1 MFADSSAV
9 LLFRLLLVI
18 LGSVALIL
26 AAARWQLLG
35 HYAVD
40 ALLGGIIAA
49 ALVVVYPPPAAAT
62 LLTCVLWLATSSLAH
77 LLARVK
83 RHLDEPTTL
92 SSNYAFDIDALE
104 DLFDFEE
111 VP

>member
-1 MFADSSAV
+1 MFFDTSSV

-26 AAARWQLLG
+26 TAARWQLLG

-40 ALLGGIIAA
+40 ALIGGIIAA
-49 ALVVVYPPPAAAT
+49 ALVVVYPPPAAAP
-62 LLTCVLWLATSSLAH
+62 LFVGILWLAAGSMAH
-77 LLARVK
+77 LLARFK
-83 RHLDEPTTL
+83 QRLDEPTATE
-92 SSNYAFDIDALE
+92 SSYAFDIDALE
-104 DLFDFEE
+104 ELFDFVE